1 MTIYPSPS
9 KATPSLNDVIETF
22 KYINAGFFRRST
34 KIQTKV
40 FKECTMVNL
49 SKGKM
54 IQKAKKKKIRIQ
66 VN

>member
-22 KYINAGFFRRST
+22 KYINAGFFT
-34 KIQTKV
+34 QTTQIQTKV
-40 FKECTMVNL
+40 FKEYTMVNL

-54 IQKAKKKKIRIQ
+54 IQQAKKKE
-66 VN
+66 N